1 MSVKKL
7 SIVPI
12 DVFDNLLVD
21 HLRSKLE
28 SALSIQTSLLTWES
42 ITDTYRSQFKVGLK
56 YYSTELL
63 NFFSEKLP
71 DDIEKILF
79 ITSDDLYSPVF
90 ARYFGEA
97 QLSGRIG
104 IVSSFFL
111 KDALNDESSARVVFL
126 SRFEKVMIHEV
137 GHLFGLKH
145 CGDINCVMKLS
156 GKPDD
161 IDIKSPG
168 FCAACTEVLINATLI
183 D

>member
-7 SIVPI
+7 SIVPL
-12 DVFDNLLVD
+12 DFFDNIILD

-28 SALSIQTSLLTWES
+28 SELSIQTSLLAWES
-42 ITDTYRSQFKVGLK
+42 ITDTYRSEFKVGLK

-63 NFFSEKLP
+63 NFFSEKLLN
-71 DDIEKILF
+71 DIEKILF

-97 QLSGRIG
+97 QLNGRVG

-111 KDALNDESSARVVFL
+111 KDNLGDGSSSRVIFL
-126 SRFEKVMIHEV
+126 SRFEKVMIHEA

-156 GKPDD
+156 GKAVD
-161 IDIKSPG
+161 IDVKSPC
-168 FCAACTEVLINATLI
+168 FCASCTEVLINSTLI